1 MAPVVISG
9 VFRSATPDRRP
20 LGERW
25 YARVP
30 GPRRRC
36 RQPWLGRAL
45 RMYVYVRRAKYCEM
59 RGGRASALALLVAQ
73 VVADDHD
80 PTVTADHLALVADLL
95 DARLDLHGMS
105 GSPGQCHHP
114 AEAGRGQDLLVSV
127 DDPATR
133 QVVRRELHHDPVVR
147 EDTDVVHPHLAG
159 DVREDLVTVLEFHLE
174 HGVREGLD
182 HGALNFDGTL

>member
-9 VFRSATPDRRP
+9 VFRSATPERRP
-20 LGERW
+20 RPHGKRW

-36 RQPWLGRAL
+36 RQPKLGRAL
-45 RMYVYVRRAKYCEM
+45 RMYVLRASREVL
-59 RGGRASALALLVAQ
+59 RDAGGRASALALLVAQ

-105 GSPGQCHHP
+105 GSPGQCPRPH
-114 AEAGRGQDLLVSV
+114 EA
-127 DDPATR
+127 
-133 QVVRRELHHDPVVR
+133 
-147 EDTDVVHPHLAG
+147 
-159 DVREDLVTVLEFHLE
+159 
-174 HGVREGLD
+174 
-182 HGALNFDGTL
+182 DGGKIYL